1 MPTFIQVDSSDRK
14 TLFDNLKSNLSWEKI
29 YPQLGI
35 SRSMFFHYLSGRY
48 PIPEGIFFRLEEISK
63 TASTKIKKVER
74 VRYLPKEIK
83 DFKIDTD
90 LSEIL
95 GVLNGDGHLD
105 PINYEICVV
114 GNSLEKDYCSY
125 LKRLFEAKFGM
136 DFKTLFPANCF
147 KLRIYSKNLFRKLS
161 EVYNLPLGNKMG
173 KLKIPS
179 QIKENPEFLKAYI
192 RGLYDTD
199 GCFHIRRKKDPMVI
213 ITSADETFLSEVK
226 AALESLG
233 FHPSRG
239 DKRIFLYRPKEVA
252 RFFDEIKPANPKH
265 LNKYQKYLNLSA
277 GGLTV

>member
-14 TLFDNLKSNLSWEKI
+14 RLFDNLKNNLSWEKI

-35 SRSMFFHYLSGRY
+35 RRSMFFHYLSGRY
-48 PIPEGIFFRLEEISK
+48 PIPEKTFFRLEEISK
-63 TASTKIKKVER
+63 THVVKIKKVER
-74 VRYLPKEIK
+74 VRYSLKEIK
-83 DFKIDTD
+83 DFKLDTD

-114 GNSLEKDYCSY
+114 GNSLEKDYCSH
-125 LKRLFEAKFGM
+125 LKILFEKKFGM

-147 KLRIYSKNLFRKLS
+147 KLRVYSKKLIGQLS
-161 EVYNLPLGNKMG
+161 AVYNLPLGNKMG

-179 QIKENPEFLKAYI
+179 QVKENLEFLRAYI

-213 ITSADETFLSEVK
+213 ITSADEKFLSEVK
-226 AALESLG
+226 TALVSLG
-233 FHPSRG
+233 FHPSNGNR
-239 DKRIFLYRPKEVA
+239 RIFIYRPREVV
-252 RFFDEIKPANPKH
+252 RFFDEIKPANHKH